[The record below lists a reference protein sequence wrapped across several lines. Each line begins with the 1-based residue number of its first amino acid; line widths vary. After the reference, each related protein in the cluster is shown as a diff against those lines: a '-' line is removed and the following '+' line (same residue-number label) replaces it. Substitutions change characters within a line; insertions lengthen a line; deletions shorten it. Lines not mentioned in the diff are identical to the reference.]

1 MSEAIAEFE
10 TRQPRGEITLV
21 VEGSSGAG
29 EKQSDRSTGAGLE
42 LALKEMMDAGTSPSE
57 ASKRAASELGA
68 KKKEAYALALKLA
81 GK

>member
-1 MSEAIAEFE
+1 M
-10 TRQPRGEITLV
+10 
-21 VEGSSGAG
+21 
-29 EKQSDRSTGAGLE
+29 E

-68 KKKEAYALALKLA
+68 NKKEAYALALKLA